1 MQACC
6 HQNLSPMNSYPPSK
20 MCSSDIKQ
28 PWSQQHPVPKVRA
41 HISQQRQEPIVHVC
55 HVMYWSHNLPTS
67 KTRYTRLTQPLRL
80 FIIVEEKETKHIS
93 PVTHLGAYIIISTAK
108 YHVYI
113 KLQAFLFCD
122 HLNTQLAKAENW
134 NFICLTRKY
143 LKGNFPIIPQ

>member
-41 HISQQRQEPIVHVC
+41 HISQQRQETIAHVC

-67 KTRYTRLTQPLRL
+67 KTRYTRLTQPLHL

-93 PVTHLGAYIIISTAK
+93 PDTSGCTHHKQPCQVPCLHRAPSLPLLWSFEHPISK
-108 YHVYI
+108 SR
-113 KLQAFLFCD
+113 KLELRLSYQKIF
-122 HLNTQLAKAENW
+122 K
-134 NFICLTRKY
+134 R
-143 LKGNFPIIPQ
+143 